1 MINLMVGIK
10 EIYEN
15 KMNKRF
21 FLKKTC
27 LMLTLSNVMSEENPK
42 LYEDK
47 WCWSGIVLLLQED
60 PSLERHFKGHRDTV
74 CSLDFNP
81 NMKQLGKILVQS
93 MSSIRDIYVILA
105 TGKLWIILN

>member
-27 LMLTLSNVMSEENPK
+27 LMLTRSNEMSEENPK

-81 NMKQLGKILVQS
+81 NMKQLGKISVQS

-105 TGKLWIILN
+105 TGKLWIIPN

>member
-1 MINLMVGIK
+1 MVGIK

-27 LMLTLSNVMSEENPK
+27 LMLTLSNEMSEENPK

-47 WCWSGIVLLLQED
+47 
-60 PSLERHFKGHRDTV
+60 
-74 CSLDFNP
+74 
-81 NMKQLGKILVQS
+81 
-93 MSSIRDIYVILA
+93 
-105 TGKLWIILN
+105 